1 MELELDEYE
10 REQIREEAKKIENAI
25 NDYTDGIIQSYNESL
40 QELLKVKLLNLSFKC
55 VMEDKKE
62 VAALLDQINYTYS
75 KEAAASLRRM
85 GYELTIIEPVITD
98 QLSIE
103 EQMAYKL
110 KHIKVRLTRTIVKLI
125 AEV

>member
-1 MELELDEYE
+1 MEFEYE
-10 REQIREEAKKIENAI
+10 RKQIREEAKKIENAI

-62 VAALLDQINYTYS
+62 VAMLLDEINYTYS
-75 KEAAASLRRM
+75 KEAAEKLREM
-85 GYELTIIEPVITD
+85 GYELEIIEPVITN

-110 KHIKVRLTRTIVKLI
+110 KHIKVRLTRTIVTMI
-125 AEV
+125 SEV